1 MKYSEIVEAVIAEHF
16 LSTGNSTP
24 FCPIKAKEIAKKVY
38 EMMGCMFISDEK
50 AAAAYQQAVINGL
63 YAAVAT
69 IGQARGFETGFV
81 SGFIGFD
88 MSGNSTRA
96 YEKGLHGE
104 QGAAAWDA
112 GRELAQANKF
122 DINEWR

>member
-1 MKYSEIVEAVIAEHF
+1 MEYSEIVEAVVEKHF
-16 LSTGNSTP
+16 LSTGKSTP
-24 FCPIKAKEIAKKVY
+24 FSPTEAKEIAKKVY
-38 EMMGCMFISDEK
+38 EMMGCMFISNEK
-50 AAAAYQQAVINGL
+50 AAVAYQQAVINGL

-88 MSGNSTRA
+88 MSGNSTRS

-104 QGAAAWDA
+104 RGAAAWDA
-112 GRELAQANKF
+112 GRELARENKF

>member
-1 MKYSEIVEAVIAEHF
+1 MEQSEIVQAVVEQHLLATTQSPYCPMEAKV
-16 LSTGNSTP
+16 
-24 FCPIKAKEIAKKVY
+24 IAKKVY
-38 EMMGCMFISDEK
+38 EMMGCMFISKEK
-50 AAAAYQQAVINGL
+50 EVEAYQQSAIKGL

-88 MSGNSTRA
+88 MSGNSTRN
-96 YEKGLHGE
+96 YEKALHGE

-112 GRELAQANKF
+112 GRKFAMEKKF

>member
-1 MKYSEIVEAVIAEHF
+1 MKQSEIVQAVVEQHF
-16 LSTGNSTP
+16 LSTPTSSP
-24 FCPIKAKEIAKKVY
+24 FSPAEAKEIAKKVY
-38 EMMGCMFISDEK
+38 EMMGCTFISDEK
-50 AAAAYQQAVINGL
+50 AAEAYQQAAISGL

-88 MSGNSTRA
+88 MSGNSTRS
-96 YEKGLHGE
+96 YEKALHGE
-104 QGAAAWDA
+104 LGAAAWDA
-112 GRELAQANKF
+112 GRELAQRNKF